1 MTAVIEQRASLDLS
15 QTPKVPLARLVRVE
29 LRKMADTWAGMW
41 LLIAIALITAAI
53 VTIFSFAAPESE
65 HTFLNFMGVTATPQG
80 LLLPVLG
87 ILLITSEWSQR
98 TALVTFTL
106 TPVRGHV
113 LTAKVIAALLFGF
126 AAILIA
132 TAIAALAT
140 LVGGAPDAWQGIDLD
155 DFAKFSLLQTI
166 GVLQGLAFGLV
177 LLNSA
182 GAIVAFLL
190 LPTVFNILAGFWS
203 AMSEARPWV
212 DLAYAQEPLFM
223 DQNLGSDEWLHLAS
237 GFAIWVL
244 LPFVV
249 GTIRVLRRE
258 VK

>member
-1 MTAVIEQRASLDLS
+1 MTAVTEERAALDLS
-15 QTPKVPLARLVRVE
+15 HTARVPLSRLVGVE
-29 LRKMADTWAGMW
+29 LRKMADTRAGMW
-41 LLIAIALITAAI
+41 LLIAIAVITAGI

-65 HTFLNFMGVTATPQG
+65 HTFLNFMGVIATPQG

-106 TPVRGHV
+106 TPLRGRV
-113 LTAKVIAALLFGF
+113 LTAKVIAALLFGL
-126 AAILIA
+126 AAIVVA

-140 LVGGAPDAWQGIDLD
+140 AIGGAPDAWQGMDLD
-155 DFAKFSLLQTI
+155 DFGKFSLLQTI

-182 GAIVAFLL
+182 AAIVAFLI
-190 LPTVFNILAGFWS
+190 LPTLFNVLAGFWS
-203 AMSEARPWV
+203 AMSDIRPWV
-212 DLAYAQEPLFM
+212 DLAFAQGPLFM
-223 DQNLGSDEWLHLAS
+223 DQNLSGEQWWQLAS
-237 GFAIWVL
+237 GFTIWVL
-244 LPFVV
+244 APFVV
-249 GTIRVLRRE
+249 GSIRVLRRE

>member
-29 LRKMADTWAGMW
+29 LRKMADTRAGMW

-126 AAILIA
+126 AAI
-132 TAIAALAT
+132 
-140 LVGGAPDAWQGIDLD
+140 
-155 DFAKFSLLQTI
+155 QTI

-237 GFAIWVL
+237 GFPIWVL